1 MELRRAAFAS
11 RVAGAGRGFGLSRL
25 RSVEESALWPPNPVL
40 APQRPQEPD
49 PSHSTTFSVPP
60 APPNCSPVSNPSA
73 PQPPATMHVIK
84 RGERPGRGRR
94 VSGEQ
99 VKGSRA
105 AAVLAVGLAHLP
117 LPLPALP
124 AAASRSVKTSR
135 PPACVSLS
143 LPPPS
148 RPSVGAPSAL
158 SSCRLLKEQYLP
170 FLE

>member
-1 MELRRAAFAS
+1 TSLELRRAAFAS

-84 RGERPGRGRR
+84 RDGRQER
-94 VSGEQ
+94 VMFD
-99 VKGSRA
+99 KI
-105 AAVLAVGLAHLP
+105 
-117 LPLPALP
+117 
-124 AAASRSVKTSR
+124 TSR
-135 PPACVSLS
+135 IQKLCYGLNMDFVDPVSKYGL
-143 LPPPS
+143 
-148 RPSVGAPSAL
+148 
-158 SSCRLLKEQYLP
+158 Y
-170 FLE
+170 